1 MAWRRT
7 GVGGGVRPPLC
18 RLTPLVALALTALAC
33 APSAAAGA
41 AGGAP
46 SSELGQTRT
55 VAVGPARVLVTVR
68 ALRDP
73 APALRGPGA
82 PDLLSGSGPLV
93 ALEVTLHN
101 TARTTVALSGFTV
114 TLSYGQ
120 TGSAEVG
127 TDRGTS
133 LRPWL
138 DLSRPLAAG
147 AVRSGWTT
155 LQGDPGQPRSV
166 RITLDGS
173 AGATWSLG

>member
-1 MAWRRT
+1 M
-7 GVGGGVRPPLC
+7 
-18 RLTPLVALALTALAC
+18 
-33 APSAAAGA
+33 
-41 AGGAP
+41 
-46 SSELGQTRT
+46 
-55 VAVGPARVLVTVR
+55 
-68 ALRDP
+68 
-73 APALRGPGA
+73 
-82 PDLLSGSGPLV
+82 
-93 ALEVTLHN
+93 HN
-101 TARTTVALSGFTV
+101 TARTPVALSGFTV
-114 TLSYGQ
+114 TLSYAE

-138 DLSRPLAAG
+138 DLSRPLLAG